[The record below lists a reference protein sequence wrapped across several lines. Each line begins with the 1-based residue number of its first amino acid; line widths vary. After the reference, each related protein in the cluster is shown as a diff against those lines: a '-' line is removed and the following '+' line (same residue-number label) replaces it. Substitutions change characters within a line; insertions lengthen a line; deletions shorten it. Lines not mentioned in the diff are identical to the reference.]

1 ALGDRLGPR
10 IPMTV
15 GPLLAAVGVGL
26 LARLGPDAS
35 FLVDVLGPVTLLAA
49 GLTVTVTPLTATV
62 LGAVE
67 EERAGLASGVNNA
80 VARTGGLLLVAVL
93 PALTSLG
100 ADGFADPAA
109 LAPAFTSAML
119 ICAGLLALG
128 GVVAALTLR
137 PTATPAG
144 VGEEATCPPRH
155 CAVDTSPV
163 GVTHRP
169 PP

>member
-1 ALGDRLGPR
+1 MACWPGSDG
-10 IPMTV
+10 
-15 GPLLAAVGVGL
+15 
-26 LARLGPDAS
+26 AS
-35 FLVDVLGPVTLLAA
+35 FILDVLGPVTLLAA

-93 PALTSLG
+93 PALTGLG

-128 GVVAALTLR
+128 GVVSALTLR

-144 VGEEATCPPRH
+144 VGEERTAASHARRH
-155 CAVDTSPV
+155 QAPSGDHRHT
-163 GVTHRP
+163 VTDRQPHPSEDRSTP
-169 PP
+169 